1 LDLSRTQTSPNE
13 ANRKIWSVSS
23 FRELVGYVAF
33 LGSMNKRLTLLYRGQ
48 VNEWEPIPTLF
59 RDSWTCFGSDQKFI
73 INTTTRLQYW
83 NELELIGREVYKVCE
98 EDFGLPRRQGLR
110 EVREVQW
117 AMIQHCGLWPTPLID
132 LSSSLRVAAT
142 FALDFKHG
150 SARNPRSG
158 FLCVVGMPHSTG
170 SITFDI
176 DQNLVL
182 ARLHSSCPPIAS
194 RPHYQDG
201 FLAGR
206 FPMYS
211 VTGASIEKSS
221 LTKRLIAK
229 FKLEDAGDFWN
240 KYFPILRQNAL
251 SPAEDLLLERFL
263 EVFGPK
269 RLRQ

>member
-1 LDLSRTQTSPNE
+1 M
-13 ANRKIWSVSS
+13 SS

-48 VNEWEPIPTLF
+48 VSKWEPIPTLF

-142 FALDFKHG
+142 FALDFKRG
-150 SARNPRSG
+150 SARNPRCG

-240 KYFPILRQNAL
+240 KNFPILRQNAL